1 MAPKMR
7 RPAASAPRARPR
19 HRPAAEREE
28 DLPVER
34 LYSWSDLTLERLGA
48 LDVIELDRASYYNAS
63 VHVAGRVRALHPGEG
78 RMDFTLTGT
87 QSERVMEAFG
97 GGEDRTVK
105 VHLCKEDC
113 AQLETGL
120 KLFHAR
126 GFWDCAVAPKEWQMN
141 LSEKAVAEFDEL
153 SSLRRLAEE
162 RGKGRGG
169 EKPPKA
175 KEAEPGGVEGEKKE
189 GKEKDKKRK
198 KVKERKAEKEWEEK
212 LEAQERDETLERGQK
227 TARAIFSGTC
237 LDPNV
242 SRRRRLMRRARKL
255 KTKSDKKRKRSSST
269 EDGESSSTDT
279 SEEEVSDDDAP
290 LFEETRRVK
299 RLHAHYPGAL
309 TMQALDNMRE
319 HLMTAR
325 GDLYS
330 SSREQLAPIFAI
342 YAYQH
347 LKPHASPVLWQEMNT
362 IAQVSDLLLRRKVAS
377 ALDILV
383 QRAKSLEATL
393 KGGHYTVSRQLEL
406 VGADQVAIAEAG
418 ENYEAA
424 RHAREDFRNKS
435 LGSKPHGMGRKGD
448 NEGKNRGKA
457 VPSSEPAY
465 RDKGEKGKKGKS
477 KWERKGKTEG

>member
-1 MAPKMR
+1 MAPKVR
-7 RPAASAPRARPR
+7 RPAAAVPRVRPR
-19 HRPAAEREE
+19 RRPAAGGEE
-28 DLPVER
+28 DLPVEK
-34 LYSWSDLTLERLGA
+34 LYSWGDLTMEKLEG

-63 VHVAGRVRALHPGEG
+63 VHVAGRVRALHPTDG
-78 RMDFTLTGT
+78 RMEFVLTGT
-87 QSERVMEAFG
+87 QTERVMETFG
-97 GGEDRTVK
+97 GGEDRTVT
-105 VHLCKEDC
+105 VHLCKEGC

-126 GFWDCAVAPKEWQMN
+126 GFWDCSVSPKEWQMN

-169 EKPPKA
+169 ERPPKA
-175 KEAEPGGVEGEKKE
+175 KEAEDKEADGEKKA
-189 GKEKDKKRK
+189 GKEKEKKKKRG
-198 KVKERKAEKEWEEK
+198 KERKAEKEWEEK
-212 LEAQERDETLERGQK
+212 LEAQEREETLERGQK

-242 SRRRRLMRRARKL
+242 SRRKRLMKKARKM
-255 KTKSDKKRKRSSST
+255 KTKKE

-279 SEEEVSDDDAP
+279 SEEDESDADAP

-299 RLHAHYPGAL
+299 RLHNRYPGAL
-309 TMQALDNMRE
+309 TMQALENMRE

-342 YAYQH
+342 YTHQH
-347 LKPHASPVLWQEMNT
+347 LKPLASPVLWQEMNT
-362 IAQVSDLLLRRKVAS
+362 IAQASDLIIRRKIAS

-406 VGADQVAIAEAG
+406 VGADPVAMAEAG

-424 RHAREDFRNKS
+424 KHAREDFRNKS
-435 LGSKPHGMGRKGD
+435 MGSKPRGMGRKGD

-465 RDKGEKGKKGKS
+465 RDKGEKGKKGKN
-477 KWERKGKTEG
+477 KWEKKGKTES

>member
-1 MAPKMR
+1 MEK
-7 RPAASAPRARPR
+7 
-19 HRPAAEREE
+19 
-28 DLPVER
+28 
-34 LYSWSDLTLERLGA
+34 LYSWADLTLERLQG

-63 VHVAGRVRALHPGEG
+63 VHVAGRVRALHPVEG
-78 RMDFTLTGT
+78 RMEFVLTGT
-87 QSERVMEAFG
+87 QSERVMETFG
-97 GGEDRTVK
+97 GGEDRTVM

-126 GFWDCAVAPKEWQMN
+126 GFWDCAVSPKEWQMN
-141 LSEKAVAEFDEL
+141 LSEKAIAEFDEL
-153 SSLRRLAEE
+153 SSLRKLAEE

-169 EKPPKA
+169 DKPPRA
-175 KEAEPGGVEGEKKE
+175 KEAEDKEAEVEKKV
-189 GKEKDKKRK
+189 GKEKEKKK
-198 KVKERKAEKEWEEK
+198 KKGKERKAEKEWEEK
-212 LEAQERDETLERGQK
+212 LEALEREETLERGQK

-242 SRRRRLMRRARKL
+242 SRRRRLMKKAREMKA
-255 KTKSDKKRKRSSST
+255 KKDKKRKRSSSSG
-269 EDGESSSTDT
+269 DGESSSSDT
-279 SEEEVSDDDAP
+279 SDEDESDDDAP

-299 RLHAHYPGAL
+299 RLHNRYPGAL
-309 TMQALDNMRE
+309 TMQALENMRE

-342 YAYQH
+342 YTHQH
-347 LKPHASPVLWQEMNT
+347 LKPLASPVLWQEMNT
-362 IAQVSDLLLRRKVAS
+362 IAQASDLIIRRKIAS

-406 VGADQVAIAEAG
+406 VGADQVAMAEAG

-424 RHAREDFRNKS
+424 KHAREDFRNKS
-435 LGSKPHGMGRKGD
+435 MGSKPHGMGRKGD
-448 NEGKNRGKA
+448 TEGKSRGKA

-465 RDKGEKGKKGKS
+465 RDKGEKGRKGKN
-477 KWERKGKTEG
+477 KWEKKGKTES